1 MSASGSVAV
10 PPSTLERFRRAVNRP
25 AVALVAVGV
34 IAAVLRFTHVT
45 YPEQRIFD
53 EYYYSKSACIFLG
66 WSNER
71 CDVNSEDERYW
82 RSERSDVGAW
92 VHPPLGK
99 WAIAV
104 GELVFGPDPFG
115 WRFSAVIFGSASVVM
130 LAGIAQLLFRKPI
143 WTFTAGLLLATES
156 LHFVQSRLA
165 MLDIFVTAW
174 IVAGFLFLVLDREWI
189 ERRTFGAE
197 AVAAVGSVGAGA
209 PGPYSRLAQSAPV
222 SSPTGGGSDGGS
234 GGPSAPTPT
243 DDRAR
248 AVPEPLFRPWRI
260 AAGVA
265 FGGAVA
271 SKWSGVTAIA
281 TAVLLSMMWER
292 SRRKRA
298 GVERAFWGAVAAE
311 GFGIVISLLL
321 VPVAVYVVSYVG
333 WFAQN
338 GLDVRA
344 WLRLQGEILDY
355 HQHLDV
361 LDEKGKPI
369 HPYLS
374 EAWKWIFLV
383 RPILYYSSYPVT
395 GLRKVIYANGNPAV
409 FWGGL
414 IAIPFAVFRWR
425 QRRDWRAGFAA
436 MTVLG
441 LYVPWML
448 VPRPQ
453 FLFYATPIVPFLVL
467 ACVYALQDV
476 AEIRVAGSRSRPY
489 LPFVVG
495 FVVLSVGLFIWFWPA
510 LTGGPLSDAAFR
522 LRAWFPTWT

>member
-1 MSASGSVAV
+1 LSTSLAA
-10 PPSTLERFRRAVNRP
+10 PPSAFERFRRAVNRP
-25 AVALVAVGV
+25 WVALVAVGV

-53 EYYYSKSACIFLG
+53 EYYYSKSGCIFLG
-66 WSNER
+66 YSNER

-82 RSERSDVGAW
+82 RGERGDVGSW

-99 WAIAV
+99 WAIAA
-104 GELVFGPDPFG
+104 GERVFGPDPFG
-115 WRFSAVIFGSASVVM
+115 WRFSAVVFGSASVVM
-130 LAGIAQLLFRKPI
+130 LAGIAQVLFRKPI

-165 MLDIFVTAW
+165 MLDIFVTTW

-189 ERRTFGAE
+189 DRRTFGAE
-197 AVAAVGSVGAGA
+197 TVADVGSVGAGA
-209 PGPYSRLAQSAPV
+209 PGRYPRLAQPMSTEGSATV
-222 SSPTGGGSDGGS
+222 GVEGGS

-243 DDRAR
+243 DVRAS
-248 AVPEPLFRPWRI
+248 VPEPLFRPWRLL
-260 AAGVA
+260 AGVA
-265 FGGAVA
+265 FGAGVA

-281 TAVLLSMMWER
+281 TALLLSLMWER

-298 GVERAFWGAVAAE
+298 GVDRPLWGAVAAE

-321 VPVAVYVVSYVG
+321 VPAAVYVVSYVG
-333 WFAQN
+333 WFVQN
-338 GLDVRA
+338 GWDVGG

-361 LDEKGKPI
+361 LDAKGKPI

-374 EAWKWIFLV
+374 EAWKWILLA
-383 RPILYYSSYPVT
+383 RPVLYYSSYPIE

-414 IAIPFAVFRWR
+414 LAVPFALFRWR
-425 QRRDWRAGFAA
+425 QRRDWRAGFVAV
-436 MTVLG
+436 TVLG
-441 LYVPWML
+441 LYVPWTL

-510 LTGGPLSDAAFR
+510 LTGGPLSDATFR

>member
-1 MSASGSVAV
+1 MSASASLAA
-10 PPSTLERFRRAVNRP
+10 PPSTFERFRRAVNRP
-25 AVALVAVGV
+25 WVALVTVGV
-34 IAAVLRFTHVT
+34 LAAVLRFTHVT

-53 EYYYSKSACIFLG
+53 EYYYSKSACILLG
-66 WSNER
+66 YTNER

-82 RSERSDVGAW
+82 RRERGDVGSY

-104 GELVFGPDPFG
+104 GELIFGPDPFG
-115 WRFSAVIFGSASVVM
+115 WRFSAVVFGSASVVM
-130 LAGIAQLLFRKPI
+130 LAGIAHLLFRKPI

-156 LHFVQSRLA
+156 LHFVQSRMA
-165 MLDIFVTAW
+165 MLDIFVTTW
-174 IVAGFLFLVLDREWI
+174 IVAGFLLLVLDREWI
-189 ERRTFGAE
+189 DRRTFSGSQ
-197 AVAAVGSVGAGA
+197 VAVGSGGAGA
-209 PGPYSRLAQSAPV
+209 PGPYPRPARPV
-222 SSPTGGGSDGGS
+222 SGEAAATVGDDAGS
-234 GGPSAPTPT
+234 GGASAPTPP
-243 DDRAR
+243 DVRAP
-248 AVPEPLFRPWRI
+248 VPEPLFRPWRLL
-260 AAGVA
+260 AGVA

-281 TAVLLSMMWER
+281 TAVLLSVMWER

-298 GVERAFWGAVAAE
+298 GVERPLWGAVAAE
-311 GFGIVISLLL
+311 GFGIVIALLL

-338 GLDVRA
+338 GWDVPE
-344 WLRLQGEILDY
+344 WLRLQGEIADY
-355 HQHLDV
+355 HRHLDV
-361 LDEKGKPI
+361 VDAEGKPI

-374 EAWKWIFLV
+374 EAWKWILLV
-383 RPILYYSSYPVT
+383 RPILYYSKYPVP

-409 FWGGL
+409 FWGAL
-414 IAIPFAVFRWR
+414 LAVPFALFRWR
-425 QRRDWRAGFAA
+425 QRRDWRAGFVAVA
-436 MTVLG
+436 VLG
-441 LYVPWML
+441 LYVPWLL

-495 FVVLSVGLFIWFWPA
+495 FVVLSVGLFVWFWPA

>member
-1 MSASGSVAV
+1 VSASPSLAV
-10 PPSTLERFRRAVNRP
+10 RPSAFERFRRAVNRP
-25 AVALVAVGV
+25 VVALVAVG
-34 IAAVLRFTHVT
+34 ILAAVLRSTHVT

-66 WSNER
+66 YSNER

-82 RSERSDVGAW
+82 RRERGDVGAW

-99 WAIAV
+99 WSIAV
-104 GELVFGPDPFG
+104 GELIFGPDPFG
-115 WRFSAVIFGSASVVM
+115 WRFSAVVFGSASVVM
-130 LAGIAQLLFRKPI
+130 LAGIAQLLFRRPI

-165 MLDIFVTAW
+165 MLDVFVTTW
-174 IVAGFLFLVLDREWI
+174 IVAGFLFLVLDRDWI
-189 ERRTFGAE
+189 DRRTFGASDL
-197 AVAAVGSVGAGA
+197 GSARAGAGA
-209 PGPYSRLAQSAPV
+209 PETYPRPALPPPRDASAAEGLDRGP
-222 SSPTGGGSDGGS
+222 GGVT
-234 GGPSAPTPT
+234 APTP
-243 DDRAR
+243 DDVHRSI
-248 AVPEPLFRPWRI
+248 PEPLFRPWRLL
-260 AAGVA
+260 AGVA

-281 TAVLLSMMWER
+281 TAVVLSLMWER
-292 SRRKRA
+292 TRRKRA
-298 GVERAFWGAVAAE
+298 GMERALWGTVAAE

-333 WFAQN
+333 WFIEN
-338 GLDVRA
+338 GWGVRE
-344 WLRLQGEILDY
+344 WLRLQGQIAEY

-361 LDEKGKPI
+361 ADETGKPI

-374 EAWKWIFLV
+374 QAWKWILLV
-383 RPILYYSSYPVT
+383 RPVLYYSSYPVE
-395 GLRKVIYANGNPAV
+395 GLRKVIYANGNPAI

-414 IAIPFAVFRWR
+414 LAVPFALYRWR
-425 QRRDWRAGFAA
+425 QRRDWRAGFVAVA
-436 MTVLG
+436 VLG

-476 AEIRVAGSRSRPY
+476 AEIRIAGSRSRPY
-489 LPFVVG
+489 LPFAVG
-495 FVVLSVGLFIWFWPA
+495 FVVLSVGLFVWFWPA